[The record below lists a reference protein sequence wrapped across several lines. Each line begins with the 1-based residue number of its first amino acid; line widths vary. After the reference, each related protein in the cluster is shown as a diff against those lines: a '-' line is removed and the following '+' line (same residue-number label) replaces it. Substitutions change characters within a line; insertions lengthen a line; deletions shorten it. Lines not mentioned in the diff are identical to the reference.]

1 MNKGIGTVFISHSSR
16 EPDYSVTQSLAEA
29 LAEIGIDVWW
39 DVKRLEGGDFF
50 PVEILEAIIRQH
62 FFILIVSERSLD
74 SKWCRRELIR
84 ATDLGKDVKP
94 LILEHVP
101 HEKSPLEL
109 AGLQGVDISTGISNS
124 LPAILRALG
133 LGETSPQNVLDDP
146 FARDGRLVEVI
157 AEQLRVARS
166 FTDTL
171 NLVQLLKNI
180 GMRCAE
186 TDRTKEIFG
195 NMTSLALYSTRG
207 VIRQIDYEKVRS
219 YLLYEWQKEK
229 S

>member
-1 MNKGIGTVFISHSSR
+1 MNRGIGTVFISHSSR

-29 LAEIGIDVWW
+29 LAEIGIDAWW

-74 SKWCRRELIR
+74 SKWCRRELVR
-84 ATDLGKDVKP
+84 AMDLGKDVKP

-101 HEKSPLEL
+101 PEKSPLEL
-109 AGLQGVDISTGISNS
+109 AGLQVVDISTGISNS

-133 LGETSPQNVLDDP
+133 LGETFPQNVLDDP
-146 FARDGRLVEVI
+146 FARDGRLVEVL

-171 NLVQLLKNI
+171 NLVQLLRNI
-180 GMRCAE
+180 GIRCAE
-186 TDRTKEIFG
+186 TDRAKEIFE
-195 NMTSLALYSTRG
+195 NMASLSLFSLRG
-207 VIRQIDYEKVRS
+207 GMRQIDYEKVRS
-219 YLLYEWQKEK
+219 YLLYEWRREQ